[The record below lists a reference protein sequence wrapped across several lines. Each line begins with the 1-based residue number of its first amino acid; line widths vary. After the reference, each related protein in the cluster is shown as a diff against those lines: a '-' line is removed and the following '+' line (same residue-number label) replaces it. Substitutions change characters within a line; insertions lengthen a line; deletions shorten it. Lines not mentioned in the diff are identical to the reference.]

1 MKKDISRVKTDF
13 CKFQDYINKTYVN
26 RGIAVDA
33 VQMEM
38 LFTQFVTANIAGVSN
53 KVNYSFGLNMG
64 GTGATVSPADAKKGI
79 VRQYK
84 KTEAKNTFTY
94 NIYETKKGKRIFELI
109 HQSPTGESTKLQEHT
124 YTLEVDNKYPAYTK
138 QTPPVIKRGGLA
150 LKPVQFDAV
159 TKTRT
164 TTPAPVQGN
173 GGNGQVVN
181 NYNYVTNNYYQQP
194 QRQPRPQ
201 KPAKTKKTSKKGLK
215 IALGIGLGIALIIGP
230 VGAKHMHEYQHHRED
245 TAIVAPLPDDSTVTE
260 KPDYSIGDEAIDKD
274 HNTNK
279 DQTNNNGQT
288 NNGQDQFV
296 DQNQGGNPDLVGPS
310 TDTFEPVYPENP
322 ELGSAVAPNGDVNAG
337 KTEDKSKVDSLG
349 NDTVVEEEKKEEEK
363 TPSTPTY
370 EMPNTGTYEDVEDY
384 TPPMP

>member
-38 LFTQFVTANIAGVSN
+38 LFTQFVTASIAGVSN

-84 KTEAKNTFTY
+84 KTEAQNTFTY

-124 YTLEVDNKYPAYTK
+124 YTLEVENRYPAYSK
-138 QTPPVIKRGGLA
+138 QNPPVIKRGGLA

-159 TKTRT
+159 TKTRP
-164 TTPAPVQGN
+164 TPAPVQGN

-215 IALGIGLGIALIIGP
+215 IALGIGLGLALIIGP
-230 VGAKHMHEYQHHRED
+230 VGAKHMHEYQYHKED

-260 KPDYSIGDEAIDKD
+260 KPDYTIGDDAIDKG
-274 HNTNK
+274 HNTDKKEPTVN
-279 DQTNNNGQT
+279 DGQT
-288 NNGQDQFV
+288 TDKFV
-296 DQNQGGNPDLVGPS
+296 DQNQTGNPDLVGPA
-310 TDTFEPVYPENP
+310 TDTFEPVYPQNP
-322 ELGSAVAPNGDVNAG
+322 ELGNAVAPNVDVNTT
-337 KTEDKSKVDSLG
+337 KTDDKSKVDSLG
-349 NDTVVEEEKKEEEK
+349 GTDKVVEEEKKEEEK
-363 TPSTPTY
+363 VPSTPTY
-370 EMPNTGTYEDVEDY
+370 ELPKTDIYDNVEDY
-384 TPPMP
+384 TPPVP